1 MGQPWSKLGMPWNLP
16 TLLFPGPQHRSSLSS
31 DLVCCC
37 VFFGVVRGG
46 SCNICNPEATT
57 IALDEANAKFISTN
71 ICILT
76 LSMAELFAIEPF
88 VDCDDENFIITPHDD
103 NKAQGNAP
111 DVDLFQMWFN
121 GLQEFIGGND
131 DEARW
136 NGILHF
142 LLTFFGILA
151 SEFASALS
159 MVDFKYRAMH
169 GRNKVRSYY
178 RKEVLPML
186 NHMFGYDQAAFQIV
200 KQTAFRGSVG
210 NLRTQTCKQHHA
222 LLVCVATKRIPAK
235 DFVDACSRALNNDHV
250 RRLPPPA
257 LGLGKP

>member
-1 MGQPWSKLGMPWNLP
+1 MVQIGYAMESANP
-16 TLLFPGPQHRSSLSS
+16 TLFWSPASIITVLRFGVL
-31 DLVCCC
+31 LC
-37 VFFGVVRGG
+37 VFFGVARGG

-76 LSMAELFAIEPF
+76 LSMAELFAIDPF
-88 VDCDDENFIITPHDD
+88 VDSDDETFMFTPHDD
-103 NKAQGNAP
+103 NKAQANAP
-111 DVDLFQMWFN
+111 DVDLIQTWMF
-121 GLQEFIGGND
+121 GIQEFLGGD
-131 DEARW
+131 DNARW
-136 NGILHF
+136 NSILRF
-142 LLTFFGILA
+142 LRERFGILD
-151 SEFASALS
+151 SEFERALS
-159 MVDFKYRAMH
+159 AVDLNYRAMH

-186 NHMFGYDQAAFQIV
+186 NHMFGYDRAAFQTV

-222 LLVCVATKRIPAK
+222 LLVCVARKRIPAK
-235 DFVDACSRALNNDHV
+235 DFVSACCDALIINDPV
-250 RRLPPPA
+250 GRLPPPA